1 MRRGEIYLLSKAAGD
16 PKRQRAFVIVSRQA
30 LIDSK
35 FSTVVC
41 APVFSHG
48 EGLTTQVAV
57 GPEEGLKHASW
68 IMCDNLIS
76 VRKTDLT
83 HYLGSLPRTRAAEL
97 DHALK
102 MALGL

>member
-16 PKRQRAFVIVSRQA
+16 P
-30 LIDSK
+30 
-35 FSTVVC
+35 
-41 APVFSHG
+41 
-48 EGLTTQVAV
+48 
-57 GPEEGLKHASW
+57 KHASW

-83 HYLGSLPRTRAAEL
+83 RYLGSIPRTRAAEL